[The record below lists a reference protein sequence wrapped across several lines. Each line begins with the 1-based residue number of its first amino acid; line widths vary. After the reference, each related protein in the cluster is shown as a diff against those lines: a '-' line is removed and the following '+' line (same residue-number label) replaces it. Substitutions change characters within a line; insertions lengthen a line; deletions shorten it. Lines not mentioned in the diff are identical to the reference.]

1 MVRTFA
7 PQINRV
13 SSPFISHVGVANETC
28 WERWSTMGR
37 ISMICA
43 TMEAVHFTMHVCFP
57 IWVRTFMSSINAAVL
72 RFIWQHYVRLRIIP
86 ALMDHMFD
94 RTRREERTRVESELT
109 RSRTCNRPLSR
120 SSATRESESL
130 AAVHRR
136 FAHQDA
142 LASPAAMHC
151 HQMSTASYSSTLP
164 LTKTNMPDVPRHLG
178 HRDLQLVR
186 THLRL
191 HSRPLEPTC
200 YRWNPSA
207 SPAVST
213 HRREPTSSLDLSL
226 SKHVPSRLIDR
237 ASFDVGGSLLCP

>member
-1 MVRTFA
+1 
-7 PQINRV
+7 
-13 SSPFISHVGVANETC
+13 
-28 WERWSTMGR
+28 
-37 ISMICA
+37 
-43 TMEAVHFTMHVCFP
+43 
-57 IWVRTFMSSINAAVL
+57 
-72 RFIWQHYVRLRIIP
+72 
-86 ALMDHMFD
+86 
-94 RTRREERTRVESELT
+94 
-109 RSRTCNRPLSR
+109 
-120 SSATRESESL
+120 
-130 AAVHRR
+130 
-136 FAHQDA
+136 

-164 LTKTNMPDVPRHLG
+164 LTKTNMPDVPRHLS

-207 SPAVST
+207 SPAAST
-213 HRREPTSSLDLSL
+213 PRRDPTSSLDLSL